1 VNYGGPQ
8 GQNTT
13 QFLFQNK
20 TIFFRTQK
28 CFSEH
33 NNVFQN
39 TTRFSD
45 TQQQT
50 ETHATKIGETTK
62 LQSTACMVTSPDAES
77 DWNLELVG
85 VTWSPSRLCAFSAMF
100 CHSSGLTVVVVGE
113 YFCMET
119 GKVAPRYTS
128 VCKISRIFGTVSS
141 LFQKILLSNLA
152 MLLILLKMLFPAVS
166 ANFRYPLYM

>member
-1 VNYGGPQ
+1 MAHRGK
-8 GQNTT
+8 T
-13 QFLFQNK
+13 QLNFSSRIKQS
-20 TIFFRTQK
+20 
-28 CFSEH
+28 FSEH
-33 NNVFQN
+33 KSVFQN

-50 ETHATKIGETTK
+50 ETHATKIGETQQNFK
-62 LQSTACMVTSPDAES
+62 VLVTSPDAES
-77 DWNLELVG
+77 DWNLGLVG
-85 VTWSPSRLCAFSAMF
+85 VTWSPSHLCAFSAMF

-141 LFQKILLSNLA
+141 VFQKILLSNLA

-166 ANFRYPLYM
+166 ANFSYPLYM